1 MAYKVKSVISE
12 YALVVF
18 KCFVFIAIFASL
30 KTLIGTNFKNPSRKI
45 FKELVA
51 AFRSLPVIVK
61 FAQGPGCDLKIV
73 L

>member
-1 MAYKVKSVISE
+1 MNFLMAYKVKSGISVQV

-30 KTLIGTNFKNPSRKI
+30 KTLIGTNFKNPSRKL

-61 FAQGPGCDLKIV
+61 FAQGL
-73 L
+73 